1 MTITD
6 RRRALMGAANKNTI
20 RLKDLNI
27 GDYFK
32 ATPESTLKYIVFF
45 KSPGQEAVLAV
56 KEYLQDGSAKF
67 GDTARYNGSYIDTT
81 AINYIQ
87 ILSAKFQSQLT
98 DYTFESQYSSD
109 GTALRENLTRKIF
122 IPKAH
127 YADNAGAMTAAL
139 KVFYNTTDA
148 NTARKARH
156 QSVATYSAYWSCDS
170 KNNGTNFVYQ
180 VGSSGSPYVSEF
192 PNRANGS
199 IRFVFSMKQN
209 AEVKLING
217 EYILQ

>member
-1 MTITD
+1 
-6 RRRALMGAANKNTI
+6 MGAANKNTI

-32 ATPESTLKYIVFF
+32 ATPESTIKYIVFL
-45 KSPGQEAVLAV
+45 KSPAQEAVLAV
-56 KEYLQDGSAKF
+56 KEYLQADYVKF

-87 ILSAKFQSQLT
+87 TLSAKFQSQLT

-122 IPKAH
+122 IPKA
-127 YADNAGAMTAAL
+127 YYTDNAGPMTAAL

-148 NTARKARH
+148 NTARKARPL
-156 QSVATYSAYWSCDS
+156 SVATYRAYWNCDS
-170 KNNGTNFVYQ
+170 KNNGTNYMYL
-180 VGSSGSPYVSEF
+180 VGGSGSAYSTDF
-192 PNRANGS
+192 PDRANGC